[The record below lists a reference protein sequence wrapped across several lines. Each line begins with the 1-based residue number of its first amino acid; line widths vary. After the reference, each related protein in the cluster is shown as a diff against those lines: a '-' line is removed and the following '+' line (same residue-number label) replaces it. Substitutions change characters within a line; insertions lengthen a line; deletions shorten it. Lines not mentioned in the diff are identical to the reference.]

1 MFLSKISSI
10 QSLQIAIS
18 EGIVVVL
25 LSKLLLFSILNS
37 KNCLFESST
46 LISSI
51 TARGGGLFFNS
62 SKKLE
67 ISLVFPDTSIFTP
80 ILLLFTYPKRLYFIA
95 RLYTKG
101 RKPTP
106 CTVP

>member
-1 MFLSKISSI
+1 M
-10 QSLQIAIS
+10 QIAIS

-37 KNCLFESST
+37 KNCLFESSI

-51 TARGGGLFFNS
+51 SARGGGLFFKS

-67 ISLVFPDTSIFTP
+67 ILVASPDTSIFNP
-80 ILLLFTYPKRLYFIA
+80 ILSLFTYPKRLYFIA

-101 RKPTP
+101 RNPTP

>member
-1 MFLSKISSI
+1 M
-10 QSLQIAIS
+10 
-18 EGIVVVL
+18 
-25 LSKLLLFSILNS
+25 LFSILNS

-51 TARGGGLFFNS
+51 TARGGGLFFKS

-67 ISLVFPDTSIFTP
+67 ILVASPDTSIFTP
-80 ILLLFTYPKRLYFIA
+80 ILSLFTYPKRLYFIA

>member
-1 MFLSKISSI
+1 M
-10 QSLQIAIS
+10 QIAIS

-37 KNCLFESST
+37 KNCLFESSI

-51 TARGGGLFFNS
+51 SARGGGLFFKS

-67 ISLVFPDTSIFTP
+67 ILVASPDTSIFNP
-80 ILLLFTYPKRLYFIA
+80 ILSLFTYPKRLYFIA
-95 RLYTKG
+95 ILYTKG

>member
-18 EGIVVVL
+18 LGIVVVL

-37 KNCLFESST
+37 KNCLFESSI
-46 LISSI
+46 LISS
-51 TARGGGLFFNS
+51 TSARGGGLFFKS
-62 SKKLE
+62 SKKLK
-67 ISLVFPDTSIFTP
+67 ISLVFPDISIFTP
-80 ILLLFTYPKRLYFIA
+80 ILSLFTYPKRLYFIA

-106 CTVP
+106 CTIP

>member
-1 MFLSKISSI
+1 M
-10 QSLQIAIS
+10 QIAIS

-25 LSKLLLFSILNS
+25 LSKLLLFFILNS
-37 KNCLFESST
+37 KNCLFESSI

-51 TARGGGLFFNS
+51 SAREGGLFFKS

-67 ISLVFPDTSIFTP
+67 ILVASPDTSIFTP
-80 ILLLFTYPKRLYFIA
+80 ILSLFTYPKRLYFIA

>member
-25 LSKLLLFSILNS
+25 LSKLLLFFILNS
-37 KNCLFESST
+37 KNCLFESSI
-46 LISSI
+46 LISS
-51 TARGGGLFFNS
+51 TSARGGGLFFKS

-67 ISLVFPDTSIFTP
+67 ILVASPDTSIFNP
-80 ILLLFTYPKRLYFIA
+80 ILSLFTYPKRLYFIA